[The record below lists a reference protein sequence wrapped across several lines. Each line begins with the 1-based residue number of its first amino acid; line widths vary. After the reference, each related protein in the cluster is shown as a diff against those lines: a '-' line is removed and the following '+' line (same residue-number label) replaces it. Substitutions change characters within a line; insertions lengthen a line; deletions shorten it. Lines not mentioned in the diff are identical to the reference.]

1 MPRELVAVAPREP
14 AYREYEDGP
23 VPTGYVRLRSEF
35 SAAKHGTELSLYR
48 GVSPFADRVWDAKRQ
63 LFLPGEH
70 GGGILGF
77 PMALGNMT
85 VGQIIELGEGAGRW
99 RVGDRVFGWF
109 GFRETHTVPENAL
122 YALPTELTPEE
133 VVCWDPAEF
142 ALSAV
147 RDALIRLG
155 DTVVV
160 FGMGAIGLLALQM
173 ARLSGAVW
181 VAAVEPIEKR
191 RGLAAD
197 YGADVA
203 YDPRDIDVALAVRR
217 DLGRE
222 GVDVTIEASG
232 SYVALHE
239 ALRSCAFGGRCVPLA
254 FYHGEARGLRLG
266 EEWHMNRLDMISTRA
281 CSDPNREHPR
291 WDDGRIRDTAFA
303 LIRQRR
309 VKVTGIVDPVVDFE
323 HALEAYRMIDERPEE
338 SVKLGVRYG

>member
-14 AYREYEDGP
+14 VYRDYEDGP
-23 VPTGYVRLRSEF
+23 VPPGHVRLRSEF

-48 GVSPFADRVWDAKRQ
+48 GVSPFADRVWDAARQ
-63 LFLPGEH
+63 IFLLGEQQ
-70 GGGILGF
+70 GGVMGF

-85 VGQIIELGEGAGRW
+85 VGQVIEVGEGVERW
-99 RVGDRVFGWF
+99 RVGDRVFGWL
-109 GFRETHTVPENAL
+109 GFRETHTVPERAL
-122 YALPTELTPEE
+122 YALPPELAPEE

-142 ALSAV
+142 ALGAV

-160 FGMGAIGLLALQM
+160 FGMGAIGLLVVQM
-173 ARLSGAVW
+173 ARLSGAAW

-191 RGLAAD
+191 RRLAAD
-197 YGADVA
+197 YGASIV
-203 YDPRDIDVALAVRR
+203 YDPRDTDIALAVRR

-239 ALRSCAFGGRCVPLA
+239 AIRACAFGGRCVPLA

-266 EEWHMNRLDMISTRA
+266 EEWHMNRVDMISARA

-291 WDDGRIRDTAFA
+291 WDNGRIRDTALA

-309 VKVTGIVDPVVDFE
+309 VTVTGIVDPVVGFE
-323 HALEAYRMIDERPEE
+323 DALEAYRMIDERPEE